1 MGDRVGQKCYL
12 LLQLLLLLLLQLL
25 LLLLLLLLLTKHSR
39 EAKHAPIDKYRT

>member
-25 LLLLLLLLLTKHSR
+25 LLLLLLLLLPKHSR
-39 EAKHAPIDKYRT
+39 ARGQACTD